1 MLRRF
6 KKIKDMAQNIKKL
19 EELTQNPEE
28 LLKDVLDMQKNNPLL
43 SELNKIKLED
53 LAPQHQKIEVKFV
66 NKSPHEDPKFQHKDD
81 SGFDFRANL
90 EGKSIKIKPLERK
103 LIPTGLFFELPEHYE
118 LQVRPRSGLA
128 FKHGLTVLNTPG
140 TVDRGYR
147 GEIKVI
153 LINLGQ
159 VEYTINDGDRI
170 AQGVINGIL
179 SEFWSVFSKVDTI
192 NDTERSNR
200 GFGSTGKNE

>member
-1 MLRRF
+1 MLNRF
-6 KKIKDMAQNIKKL
+6 KKIKGMAENLKKL
-19 EELTQNPEE
+19 EELTNNPDD
-28 LLKDVLDMQKNNPLL
+28 LLKQVMDLQGDNPLL
-43 SELNKIKLED
+43 KEMKDLKMED
-53 LAPQHQKIEVKFV
+53 LAPTQNKIEVKFL

-90 EGKSIKIKPLERK
+90 GDEIITLKPLERT
-103 LIPTGLFFELPEHYE
+103 LVPTGLYFELPENYE

-128 FKHGLTVLNTPG
+128 AKNGITVLNTPG

-147 GEIKVI
+147 GEIKII

-159 VEYTINDGDRI
+159 EDFIVRDGDRI

-179 SEFWSVFSKVDTI
+179 SEFWSVFTKVDTL
-192 NDTERSNR
+192 NTTERSDK
-200 GFGSTGKNE
+200 GFGSTGKK